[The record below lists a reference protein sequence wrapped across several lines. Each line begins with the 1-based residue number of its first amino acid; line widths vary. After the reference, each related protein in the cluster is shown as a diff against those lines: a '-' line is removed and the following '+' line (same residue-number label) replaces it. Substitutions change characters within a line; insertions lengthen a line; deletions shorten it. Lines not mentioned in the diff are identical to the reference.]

1 MPVPPVVP
9 EAAWINKPKPASVSE
24 EAVH

>member
-24 EAVH
+24 EALH